1 MLNFIET
8 ILIKIFSI
16 LPDASPDNTII
27 ESVNSAIILIKPT
40 FYKLNILFPV
50 SALFKILMI
59 VIFIEL
65 TLLLVR
71 LVMKVAVFFR
81 G

>member
-1 MLNFIET
+1 MLDFIET
-8 ILIKIFSI
+8 ILIKVFSI
-16 LPDASPDNTII
+16 LPDANPDNTII
-27 ESVNSAIILIKPT
+27 ESVNSAIILIKPN
-40 FYKLNILFPV
+40 FFKLNILFPV
-50 SALFKILMI
+50 STLFKILMI